1 MKKGTGKTRTII
13 AAIDEILHTTD
24 KSILVCA
31 QTNATCDEITLRLLE
46 IFENQ
51 GYGCADSRIFRIYA
65 SSYKNNLVN
74 KKIEPVSN
82 ALAANNFQFPSLEF
96 VYQFRVIVCTV
107 LTAGYFSRVRGF
119 NTAHFGYIFI
129 DEAASIPEIVT
140 MAAIAGVCT
149 QKNQINGRIV
159 LAGDPKQL
167 NAVAK
172 SQFATELGYK
182 TSYMERL
189 FHEKMYQ
196 INDARGDYN
205 SNYIVQL
212 KKNYRSHPEI
222 LKIPNELFYGGI
234 LQAFAAPGISNSI
247 FISLHFFNFFQLFCN
262 IYNSRYNSFKNKL
275 QIKSTNSLVRPFCPT
290 KFFQLYLII

>member
-1 MKKGTGKTRTII
+1 MR
-13 AAIDEILHTTD
+13 TTD

-31 QTNATCDEITLRLLE
+31 QTNATCDDITLKLLE

-65 SSYKNNLVN
+65 RSYKNNLVN

-82 ALAANNFQFPSLEF
+82 AFAANNFQFPSLEF

-107 LTAGYFSRVRGF
+107 LTAGCFSRVRGF

-129 DEAASIPEIVT
+129 DEAASIQESVT

-167 NAVAK
+167 DAVAK
-172 SQFATELGYK
+172 SHFATNLGYK
-182 TSYMERL
+182 KSYMERL
-189 FHEKMYQ
+189 FHEELYQ
-196 INDARGDYN
+196 INDARKDYN
-205 SNYIVQL
+205 SNCIVQL

-222 LKIPNELFYGGI
+222 LKIPNELFYGGV
-234 LQAFAAPGISNSI
+234 LQALGAPGISNSI
-247 FISLHFFNFFQLFCN
+247 SIFLHFINFFSYFA
-262 IYNSRYNSFKNKL
+262 IY
-275 QIKSTNSLVRPFCPT
+275 
-290 KFFQLYLII
+290 IIILKIICR